1 MGLGGVGQSVWRFR
15 SRIGLVLGFCY
26 GQWTFWACL
35 NIGEGVLGLDGSRAA
50 DGLSPVVRGGREGC
64 QRAAVAPKVASS
76 PRGRRPAPL
85 AGNPVQS
92 LPRAACRLK
101 GRKGAWSKLRRFSE
115 DLAHCKPTFSS
126 KKHEFEPITL

>member
-1 MGLGGVGQSVWRFR
+1 MGLGGVGQSVWSFR
-15 SRIGLVLGFCY
+15 SRIGLVLGLCH
-26 GQWTFWACL
+26 GHWTFGACL

-92 LPRAACRLK
+92 LPRAAWYPKPLK
-101 GRKGAWSKLRRFSE
+101 QTG
-115 DLAHCKPTFSS
+115 
-126 KKHEFEPITL
+126 I

>member
-64 QRAAVAPKVASS
+64 QRAAVAPKTT
-76 PRGRRPAPL
+76 
-85 AGNPVQS
+85 S
-92 LPRAACRLK
+92 LKTQTIKMSLQRDI
-101 GRKGAWSKLRRFSE
+101 F
-115 DLAHCKPTFSS
+115 FN
-126 KKHEFEPITL
+126 